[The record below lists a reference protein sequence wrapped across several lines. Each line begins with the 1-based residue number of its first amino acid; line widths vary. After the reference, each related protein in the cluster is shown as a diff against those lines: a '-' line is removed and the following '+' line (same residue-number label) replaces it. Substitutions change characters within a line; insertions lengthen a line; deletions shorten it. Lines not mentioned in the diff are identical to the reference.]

1 MELSVMYPLVVVV
14 GDNENVKQR
23 WEEKISS
30 IQML

>member
-1 MELSVMYPLVVVV
+1 MDLSVMYLLVVVV

-23 WEEKISS
+23 WEEKIAS

>member
-1 MELSVMYPLVVVV
+1 MDLTATYPLVVIV

-23 WEEKISS
+23 WEEKIST

>member
-1 MELSVMYPLVVVV
+1 MDLTAMYPLVVIA

-23 WEEKISS
+23 WEEKIST